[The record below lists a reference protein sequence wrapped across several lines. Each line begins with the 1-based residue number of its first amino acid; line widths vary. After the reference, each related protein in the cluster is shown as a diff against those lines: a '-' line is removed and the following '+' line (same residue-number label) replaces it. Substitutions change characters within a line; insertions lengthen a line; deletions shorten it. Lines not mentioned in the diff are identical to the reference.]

1 MPKGQE
7 IEISEDTKT
16 ETFQYQV
23 PSPPLHMSRGV
34 KATEPAERGPQ
45 MYSGFPSLSLSIL
58 LPHFHFLFFSYIFVV
73 SNKFAERG
81 PQMYSGFPFF
91 SSHIFLLSLTYLP
104 RGVLRCIQ
112 VFLSFRLIYF
122 CCL

>member
-45 MYSGFPSLSLSIL
+45 MYSGP
-58 LPHFHFLFFSYIFVV
+58 PHFHFLFFSYIFVV
-73 SNKFAERG
+73 SNIFAERR
-81 PQMYSGFPFF
+81 PEMYSGFP
-91 SSHIFLLSLTYLP
+91 SL
-104 RGVLRCIQ
+104 
-112 VFLSFRLIYF
+112 FLSTRV
-122 CCL
+122 CTCLCSFNM

>member
-34 KATEPAERGPQ
+34 QATEPTEGGSTL
-45 MYSGFPSLSLSIL
+45 YSG
-58 LPHFHFLFFSYIFVV
+58 
-73 SNKFAERG
+73 
-81 PQMYSGFPFF
+81 
-91 SSHIFLLSLTYLP
+91 
-104 RGVLRCIQ
+104 
-112 VFLSFRLIYF
+112 
-122 CCL
+122 